1 MKNANAF
8 GKRYSQVFKNISEF
22 NFFVNSA
29 NDFDRI
35 DFFSSST
42 LTARAK
48 LLDENSALAKQNDEL
63 RLLLSKYMQ
72 SKVNQ
77 ELQIPPSQIIQLQL
91 SEQSSGNGPAVY

>member
-1 MKNANAF
+1 
-8 GKRYSQVFKNISEF
+8 
-22 NFFVNSA
+22 
-29 NDFDRI
+29 
-35 DFFSSST
+35 

-48 LLDENSALAKQNDEL
+48 LIDENGALAKQNDEL

-91 SEQSSGNGPAVY
+91 AEQSAGTGSGVY